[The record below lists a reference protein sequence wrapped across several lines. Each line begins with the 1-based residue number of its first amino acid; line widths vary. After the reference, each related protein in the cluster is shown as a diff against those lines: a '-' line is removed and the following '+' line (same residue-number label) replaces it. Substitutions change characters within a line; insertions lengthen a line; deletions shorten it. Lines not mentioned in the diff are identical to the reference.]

1 MKKILQRIA
10 FCVVVLLVVGVASVV
25 RYFTY
30 DPTMSKDEANGYV
43 TDAQGMTYTMVAGK
57 GGEQYVV
64 VTDESGNRYAAEYD
78 GTSVGATV
86 GKINDEVA
94 LDAVPTNYDGPHVD
108 VSVDINK
115 FQGEIS
121 TTAPSYVENNGP
133 TTTTKAD
140 KVDKEDKTTTKD
152 PDLVISTTKPGTIM
166 EGTPSKTEQSGEKLE
181 AYRIKKY
188 QKIFESG
195 TYLMKITTN
204 DESLG
209 DAPVTMAIKNG
220 NMYVDMA
227 VEIDSGK
234 AMDCGML
241 YLKGKDTMYLIF
253 NDFKKYCKM
262 PESMMGED
270 MDISSMMNEVAV
282 SDIGEITVSE
292 VEINGEKLI
301 LESYTSTL
309 DGSTVNYYFQDDILV
324 RRDCV
329 YSDGMVDSTFFAVLT
344 TDVPDSY
351 FEIPKGYG
359 YLNLS
364 LLEALM

>member
-10 FCVVVLLVVGVASVV
+10 LCVVVLVIAGIAAGV

-30 DPTMSKDEANGYV
+30 DPTMSKEEDNGYV
-43 TDAQGMTYTMVAGK
+43 TDTQGMTYTMVADKEGST
-57 GGEQYVV
+57 YVV
-64 VTDESGNRYAAEYD
+64 VTDKEGNRYAAEYD
-78 GTSVGATV
+78 GTTV
-86 GKINDEVA
+86 GSTVGNINGEVA
-94 LDAVPTNYDGPHVD
+94 LGDVPTNYDGPHLD
-108 VSVDINK
+108 VSNDINK

-121 TTAPSYVENNGP
+121 TTVSNDVENEDVTSTTAPNNAP
-133 TTTTKAD
+133 TKGDDVTTTKPA
-140 KVDKEDKTTTKD
+140 K
-152 PDLVISTTKPGTIM
+152 PDNKPTKP
-166 EGTPSKTEQSGEKLE
+166 SQSGGKLE
-181 AYRIKKY
+181 AYRIEKY

-204 DESLG
+204 DDSLG

-227 VEIDSGK
+227 VDIDGSTT
-234 AMDCGML
+234 MDCGML

-270 MDISSMMNEVAV
+270 MNMEDMMSEMGA
-282 SDIGEITVSE
+282 SDIGKITVSE

-309 DGSTVNYYFQDDILV
+309 DGTTVNYYFQDDVLV
-324 RRDCV
+324 RRDNV
-329 YSDGMVDSTFFAVLT
+329 YSNGQVDSTFFAVLT

-364 LLEALM
+364 LLDALV

>member
-10 FCVVVLLVVGVASVV
+10 LCVVVLVIAGIAAGV

-30 DPTMSKDEANGYV
+30 DPTMSKEEDNGYV
-43 TDAQGMTYTMVAGK
+43 TDTQGMTYTMVADKEGSI
-57 GGEQYVV
+57 YVV
-64 VTDESGNRYAAEYD
+64 VTDKEGNRYAAEYD
-78 GTSVGATV
+78 GTTV
-86 GKINDEVA
+86 GSTVGNINGEVA
-94 LDAVPTNYDGPHVD
+94 LGDVPTNYDGPHLE
-108 VSVDINK
+108 VSNDINK

-121 TTAPSYVENNGP
+121 TTVSNDVENEDVTSTTAPNNAP
-133 TTTTKAD
+133 TKGDDVTTTKPA
-140 KVDKEDKTTTKD
+140 K
-152 PDLVISTTKPGTIM
+152 PDNKPTKP
-166 EGTPSKTEQSGEKLE
+166 SQSGGKLE
-181 AYRIKKY
+181 AYRIEKY

-204 DESLG
+204 DDSLG

-227 VEIDSGK
+227 VDIDERTT
-234 AMDCGML
+234 MDCGML

-270 MDISSMMNEVAV
+270 MNMEDMMSEMGA
-282 SDIGEITVSE
+282 SDIGKITVSE

-309 DGSTVNYYFQDDILV
+309 DGTTVNYYFQDDVLV
-324 RRDCV
+324 RRDNV
-329 YSDGMVDSTFFAVLT
+329 YSNGQVDSTFFAVLT

-364 LLEALM
+364 LLDALV

>member
-10 FCVVVLLVVGVASVV
+10 LCVVVLVIAGIAAGV

-30 DPTMSKDEANGYV
+30 DPTMSKEEDNGYV
-43 TDAQGMTYTMVAGK
+43 TDTQGMTYTMVADKEGST
-57 GGEQYVV
+57 YVV
-64 VTDESGNRYAAEYD
+64 VTDKEGNRYAAEYD
-78 GTSVGATV
+78 GTTV
-86 GKINDEVA
+86 GSTVGNINGEVA
-94 LDAVPTNYDGPHVD
+94 LGDVPTNYDGPHLE
-108 VSVDINK
+108 VSNDINK

-121 TTAPSYVENNGP
+121 TTVSNDVENEDVTSTTAPNNAP
-133 TTTTKAD
+133 TKGDDVTTTKPA
-140 KVDKEDKTTTKD
+140 K
-152 PDLVISTTKPGTIM
+152 PDNKPTKP
-166 EGTPSKTEQSGEKLE
+166 SQSSGKLE
-181 AYRIKKY
+181 AYRIEKY

-204 DESLG
+204 DDSLG

-227 VEIDSGK
+227 VDIDERTT
-234 AMDCGML
+234 MDCGML

-270 MDISSMMNEVAV
+270 MNMEDMMSEMGA
-282 SDIGEITVSE
+282 SDIGKITVSE

-309 DGSTVNYYFQDDILV
+309 DGTTVNYYFQDDVLV
-324 RRDCV
+324 RRDNV
-329 YSDGMVDSTFFAVLT
+329 YSNGQVDSTFFAVLT

-359 YLNLS
+359 YLNLR
-364 LLEALM
+364 LLDALV